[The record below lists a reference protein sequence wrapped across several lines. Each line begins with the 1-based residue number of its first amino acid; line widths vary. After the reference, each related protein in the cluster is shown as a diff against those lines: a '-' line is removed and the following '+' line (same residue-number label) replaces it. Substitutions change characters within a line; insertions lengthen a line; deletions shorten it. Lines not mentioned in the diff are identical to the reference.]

1 MIDIPGQVE
10 GHRLTN
16 GLRVLLHRDDRL
28 PLVAVNLWY
37 HVGSRHDPPNRT
49 GLAHLFEHMLFQGSA
64 HVAANEHFRQV
75 QRVGGVANGSTWYD
89 RTNYYET
96 LPADHLEL
104 GLWLESDRMGFLRE
118 TLAAEKLETQRQ
130 VVLNERR
137 QRVDNQP
144 YGKAYE
150 RLFELLFP
158 VGHPYRWPVIGSEQD
173 ISSATLDE
181 VRAFYDRHYL
191 PANATLTLA
200 GDFDPAAALEAV
212 HRWFGELPA
221 ADAPDRRR
229 LPLEP
234 LDASIEE
241 ERHDRVPLAR
251 LYIAFRIAPF
261 ATPEWWT
268 ARLAVA
274 ALCDGKSSPLYD
286 DLVVRR
292 QLAKD
297 VSGFVLPTEQVGI
310 VLFGLTALPGTEPR
324 ALAEAF
330 WGQLEVAARFDLPPS
345 EIERARRRH
354 FAAAVSALQSLDE
367 RADLMAQYATFF
379 DAPERAFHEAAALEQ
394 IDTGALRPLVAGRL
408 ARARAVTLTVLPAGD
423 AA

>member
-221 ADAPDRRR
+221 ADAPDQRR

-261 ATPEWWT
+261 ATPEWWA

-292 QLAKD
+292 QLARD

-310 VLFGLTALPGTEPR
+310 VLFGLTALPGAEPR

-330 WGQLEVAARFDLPPS
+330 WGQLEDAARFDLPPS

-408 ARARAVTLTVLPAGD
+408 ARARAATLTVLPAGD